1 MLIGGCVSSQ
11 PDAFELLRL
20 IPAVKLLGW
29 DVLDL
34 CPDVLTKVQ
43 DDSIILS
50 VVVVGVAGGT
60 VVVDDV
66 PIGDEHSM
74 LDDPWK

>member
-11 PDAFELLRL
+11 PDALELLRL

-34 CPDVLTKVQ
+34 CPDVLAKVQ
-43 DDSIILS
+43 DDSIILP

-60 VVVDDV
+60 FVVNDV
-66 PIGDEHSM
+66 PIGDEHSI
-74 LDDPWK
+74 

>member
-1 MLIGGCVSSQ
+1 MIIGGCVSSQ

-20 IPAVKLLGW
+20 ISAVKLLGW

-74 LDDPWK
+74 LDNPWK

>member
-11 PDAFELLRL
+11 PDAFELLKL
-20 IPAVKLLGW
+20 ISAVKLLGW

>member
-20 IPAVKLLGW
+20 ISAVKLLGW

-50 VVVVGVAGGT
+50 VVVVGVASGT

>member
-20 IPAVKLLGW
+20 ISAVKLLGW

-34 CPDVLTKVQ
+34 CQDVLTKVQ
-43 DDSIILS
+43 NDSIILP

-74 LDDPWK
+74 LDNPWK